1 MKKVVSAVLW
11 FILFT
16 GLNTAILWHLPNKY
30 RIHPRLAKPIL
41 VNPFSNKPI
50 SDSPICLVGDSF
62 AYHAP
67 WPYRKIACPGNT
79 LRQLIPL
86 VRTSKLQNVDRFVIL
101 GGQTNIAQGHSRRR
115 IEREMKRLQKAIS
128 DTYPDSKLYF
138 IPPFEMHELAQADD
152 TGDGWHINQL
162 GYEILRMRYPALLY
176 PTWDGKS
183 QMLDATTFSEEE

>member
-1 MKKVVSAVLW
+1 MKRVVSAVLF

-16 GLNTAILWHLPNKY
+16 GLHAAILWSLPNKY

-67 WPYRKIACPGNT
+67 WPYRKIAYPGNT

-86 VRTSKLQNVDRFVIL
+86 VRASKMKNVDRFVVL
-101 GGQTNIAQGHSRRR
+101 GGQTNIARGHSRRR
-115 IEREMKRLQKAIS
+115 IERELRELMKALREA
-128 DTYPDSKLYF
+128 YPDAELYS
-138 IPPFEMHELAQADD
+138 IPPFEIHELAKDEE
-152 TGDGWHINQL
+152 TGDGWHVNQL
-162 GYEILRMRYPALLY
+162 GYEILRVRYPALLY

-183 QMLDATTFSEEE
+183 QMQDATTRSE